1 VEFNTK
7 QFVSALISYGVSNLL
22 FYVYITVIVNLHVWI
37 EMMLSFVSYL
47 NPIKL
52 YPEQAEFICF
62 AYTYFVYNH
71 CM

>member
-1 VEFNTK
+1 
-7 QFVSALISYGVSNLL
+7 VSALISYGVSNLL
-22 FYVYITVIVNLHVWI
+22 FYVYITVIVNLHVWM
-37 EMMLSFVSYL
+37 EMMSSFVSYL

-52 YPEQAEFICF
+52 YPEQTEFTCF